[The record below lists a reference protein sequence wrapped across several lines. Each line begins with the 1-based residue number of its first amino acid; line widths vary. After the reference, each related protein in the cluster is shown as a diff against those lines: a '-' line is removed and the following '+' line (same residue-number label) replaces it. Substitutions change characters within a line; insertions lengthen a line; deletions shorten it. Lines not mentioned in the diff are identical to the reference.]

1 MIKRVDFDYFPQGQ
15 CGNIIEMC
23 ALYNAE
29 DMSLDAA
36 WNKIQQYP
44 DVANCENIV
53 FMTKKQYKT
62 VFRDLMNL

>member
-44 DVANCENIV
+44 DVANC
-53 FMTKKQYKT
+53 
-62 VFRDLMNL
+62 DNLSLIHI